1 VTLTGENYWSIDQEV
16 RKIFDVNPDVKYI
29 FRCLDYN
36 MVLKNK
42 TDYNYNNVPTYLYD
56 ENPFNDVQYIFN
68 KDVLLDD
75 TLEVIKYNLQGRKN
89 TDMDNYSEWGSL
101 YPSGRDPK
109 RKQKCRKN
117 FQRKMRRTYVKT
129 LKKMFWIW

>member
-1 VTLTGENYWSIDQEV
+1 MTQNARRLQAERLQGPAAPVSYTHLSIDQEV

-101 YPSGRDPK
+101 YPSGREAVPVSYTHL
-109 RKQKCRKN
+109 CG
-117 FQRKMRRTYVKT
+117 V
-129 LKKMFWIW
+129 